1 MRPFLPLCALALAL
15 SCDARA
21 ADPLT
26 IDTHVDIPAD
36 YMRDARFD
44 VGTDTALKVD
54 LGKMER
60 GGLDAAFFVIYVEQG
75 PRTPE
80 GYTEAIAQAERKY
93 SAIETMLE
101 RYPDRIRLAT
111 TPAQVRANHEAG
123 VLSAMIGIENGYSLG
138 LDIGNLDAA
147 YRRGARYI
155 GLTHTGHNDL
165 CTSSGARPEFGDV
178 PAGDVGLSPFG
189 REVVRRANGLGMM
202 VDVSHASDACV
213 RDVLALSA
221 APVIASHSSARALA
235 DHPRNLDDSLLRAIG
250 EQGGVV
256 QVVAYTYFLKLD
268 PAREAAEAA
277 LQAQVAREAGADGFD
292 SELHEHL
299 PAYVAGVARIE
310 QEHPIATL
318 EDYLDHI
325 EHVVDVAGIDHVG
338 IASDFDGG
346 GGITGWMDATETA
359 NVTDG
364 LRRRGFDDT
373 QIAQLWGGNLLRV
386 WQQAADL
393 GQARGA
399 MGFYDRVVD
408 DVMAHYDLPGL
419 ALGVIENGEVV
430 YRGTRG
436 ETVAG
441 SGEAV
446 DTDTLFKIAS
456 NTKAMTAAV
465 LARLVNA
472 GKLRWD
478 DPVVK
483 HLPQFRMHDAWVTR
497 EIQVRDLLIHNAGL
511 REGAGDLMLWP
522 EPNHFT
528 RDDILAGLA
537 HLQPQQSFR
546 SGYAYD
552 NLLYVVAG
560 EVAAAAGGASYEE
573 LVRREVF
580 APLGLT
586 RCRVGAFDREATG
599 NVAQPHTRS
608 DAGNVAMRL
617 DPPQVPAI
625 TSAAAGGIRCSLD
638 DMLAWAGNWLAP
650 TPAHLAWLPAEQ
662 RLPLWTA
669 HTPMPVSQRRRDWD
683 ATHFYAYGYGWR
695 LADVDG
701 EWSVS
706 HTGTLGGMYSQLHL
720 LPDLDSGFVF
730 MINGDADEA
739 RTVLNQVLVE
749 HLTPDGEGRDAGA
762 VVAALQ
768 ARQSGADAAAAVPD
782 TSSRQPASAAGMAA
796 WLGTWRDPW
805 FGEVTICAVDDH
817 VAFRSAKSPRLSGD
831 LMRVGDRYL
840 VDWHADHAEAWADF
854 SQEAGT
860 RRLGMAKVDPDADF
874 SYDYEDLA
882 FVRTGDC
889 AGPSASGG

>member
-1 MRPFLPLCALALAL
+1 
-15 SCDARA
+15 
-21 ADPLT
+21 
-26 IDTHVDIPAD
+26 
-36 YMRDARFD
+36 
-44 VGTDTALKVD
+44 
-54 LGKMER
+54 
-60 GGLDAAFFVIYVEQG
+60 
-75 PRTPE
+75 
-80 GYTEAIAQAERKY
+80 
-93 SAIETMLE
+93 
-101 RYPDRIRLAT
+101 
-111 TPAQVRANHEAG
+111 
-123 VLSAMIGIENGYSLG
+123 
-138 LDIGNLDAA
+138 
-147 YRRGARYI
+147 
-155 GLTHTGHNDL
+155 
-165 CTSSGARPEFGDV
+165 
-178 PAGDVGLSPFG
+178 
-189 REVVRRANGLGMM
+189 
-202 VDVSHASDACV
+202 
-213 RDVLALSA
+213 
-221 APVIASHSSARALA
+221 
-235 DHPRNLDDSLLRAIG
+235 
-250 EQGGVV
+250 
-256 QVVAYTYFLKLD
+256 
-268 PAREAAEAA
+268 
-277 LQAQVAREAGADGFD
+277 

-359 NVTDG
+359 NVTAG

-393 GQARGA
+393 GRARGA

-511 REGAGDLMLWP
+511 REGAGDPMLWP

-599 NVAQPHTRS
+599 NVAQPHTRG

-669 HTPMPVSQRRRDWD
+669 HTPMP
-683 ATHFYAYGYGWR
+683 
-695 LADVDG
+695 
-701 EWSVS
+701 
-706 HTGTLGGMYSQLHL
+706 
-720 LPDLDSGFVF
+720 
-730 MINGDADEA
+730 
-739 RTVLNQVLVE
+739 
-749 HLTPDGEGRDAGA
+749 
-762 VVAALQ
+762 
-768 ARQSGADAAAAVPD
+768 
-782 TSSRQPASAAGMAA
+782 
-796 WLGTWRDPW
+796 
-805 FGEVTICAVDDH
+805 
-817 VAFRSAKSPRLSGD
+817 
-831 LMRVGDRYL
+831 
-840 VDWHADHAEAWADF
+840 
-854 SQEAGT
+854 
-860 RRLGMAKVDPDADF
+860 
-874 SYDYEDLA
+874 
-882 FVRTGDC
+882 
-889 AGPSASGG
+889 